1 MKIKPL
7 YRLFAII
14 IVFCCWLSTA
24 VAQDEN
30 VTVTISN
37 LPTTVQNAAFT
48 VTITFS
54 ENVTGFATEDI
65 SLTGTATATVTDLT
79 QGTDASIYTATIT
92 PTSDGTVIIAVDAN
106 AVMATDDADK
116 NNSASDSH
124 TVTVDVPPTV
134 EITDVPTTVQ
144 NGAFTVKITFSETVS
159 NFVATDIT
167 LGGTATATVTDLT
180 KDTNVDTE
188 TYIATTTPTSDGTV
202 TIKVPENVAQDTGNN
217 DNTASAEETVT
228 VDVPPTVVISNVSD
242 IEKNEPFDI
251 TITFSEPVNGFQ
263 ADDITLTGPATASIK
278 TGTDG
283 DSEYTATLTPNTDSE
298 DDVKIKVPVGA
309 AQDNGLNNNTASD
322 EHIVHIDTIP
332 PTVAITDIPDIEK
345 NEPFDITITFSEP
358 VNDFQAD
365 DIEITGPATISL
377 TSGADGDEE
386 YTATLTPNDDAE
398 GEVTFKVPADT
409 AQDFALNNNSES
421 DEHTVHIDTIPPT
434 VAITDIPDI
443 EKNVPFDITI
453 TFSEPVNGFQVD
465 DIELTGPATISL
477 TSESNGDEEYTA
489 TITPNDNAEGEVTFK
504 VPADTAQD
512 FALNNNSESDEHTVH
527 IDTIPPTVAITDVP
541 DIEKNEPFDITITF
555 SEPVNDFQ
563 VDSILIGPATAS
575 IKTGVDGDDAY
586 TVTITP
592 NTDAEDDVIIQVP
605 VGAAEDFAFNN
616 NTESDEHTV
625 HIDTIPPTVAITN
638 VPNIEKNE
646 PFDIT
651 ITFSEPINGFQID
664 DIELT
669 GSATITLTS
678 GSDGDSIYE
687 ATITPDEHAEE
698 DVEFYVRADT
708 AQDFALN
715 DNTESTE
722 HTVHVDT
729 ILPTVEIID
738 VPIEIQLEAFSVSI
752 IFSEIVNDFEVD
764 GIEITGDAVVDEAI
778 LSGGGS
784 EYILT
789 IIPNE
794 NTDGDLII
802 IVPEDIARDEAT
814 NANTESLP
822 QSVFVAPKWIPDPNI
837 RIAVR
842 EGLGLDMGEDFARE
856 QLEDLT
862 ELDGFYRDITDITGL
877 EYAANLISLELT
889 GNSINDLTPLATLT
903 TLTILM
909 LSDNYISDITPLE
922 DLMELTTLN
931 LAANTI
937 DDITALEGL
946 TELTTLDLSEN
957 LISDLNPLAGLAA
970 LTHLYLTS
978 NDIRDVS
985 ALANLKN
992 LEVLHIKENPIQDT
1006 RPLVGL
1012 AKVIEA
1018 DVEIIEEDVEVTEED
1033 VEVTEEDTMVPPV
1046 LIPDPALAAVLR
1058 STLDLDA
1065 STPITSTLLERL
1077 TTFQAA
1083 SREITNV
1090 TGLEHATALTTLEL
1104 SDNAIIDITPLQNLT
1119 ELNTLNL
1126 GSNAITSITPLQD
1139 LTELNTLNLSN
1150 NPIGNLNPIQ
1160 ELTKLTTLELNGNAI
1175 SNLNVLSKMTT
1186 LTVLSLG
1193 DNVITDI
1200 TSLQNL
1206 TQLSTLNL
1214 SANTISDLNVLSELT
1229 GLTTLNLSTNAIS
1242 NLIALAELKQLKVLN
1257 LNSNTVSNLTPL
1269 AGLTGLTTL
1278 ILGNNAITS
1287 VAPITTL
1294 TQLKVLNLN
1303 NNSIN
1308 DIRPLTPLTQLT
1320 TLNLTANNIS
1330 DVAFLAGLLNL
1341 TTLRLAGNP
1350 ILDTTALYPLTQR
1363 VPPVDIDIAVSQFP
1377 PWDVNAD
1384 SSVNILDLVLVAAA
1398 LGQSG
1403 DDIVNLRTDVNK
1415 DGSINILDLVL
1426 VAQHF
1431 GNNTADAPPSA
1442 ELLTRLNPM
1451 TLASLDAATLETH
1464 LKILLAESD
1473 GSLKYQ
1479 RVIAFLQTLLAAIPP
1494 HKTRLL
1500 ANYPNPFNP
1509 ETWIPYALAKGSDV
1523 HILIYDTRGAVVR
1536 HLELGH
1542 QSAGYYTEKNRAA
1555 YWDGRNTLGERV
1567 ASGIYFFQ
1575 LRAVN
1580 VSLLRKMVIL
1590 K

>member
-358 VNDFQAD
+358 VNDFQVDSILTGRATASIKTGVDGDDAYTVTITPNTDSEDDVIIQLPVGAAQDFALNNNSESDEHIVHIDTIPPTVEIADVPDIEKNVPFDITITFSEPVNGFQTDDIELTGPATIRLTSGSDGDDQYTATITPNTDSEDDVIIQLPVGAAQDFALNNNSESDEHIVHIDTIPPTVEIADVPDIEKNEPFNITITFSEPVNGFQAD

-386 YTATLTPNDDAE
+386 YTATLTPNADAE
-398 GEVTFKVPADT
+398 GDVTFKVPADV
-409 AQDFALNNNSES
+409 AEDFALNNNTES

-434 VAITDIPDI
+434 VAITDVPDI
-443 EKNVPFDITI
+443 EKNAPFDITI

-715 DNTESTE
+715 DNTEST
-722 HTVHVDT
+722 
-729 ILPTVEIID
+729 
-738 VPIEIQLEAFSVSI
+738 
-752 IFSEIVNDFEVD
+752 
-764 GIEITGDAVVDEAI
+764 
-778 LSGGGS
+778 
-784 EYILT
+784 
-789 IIPNE
+789 
-794 NTDGDLII
+794 
-802 IVPEDIARDEAT
+802 
-814 NANTESLP
+814 
-822 QSVFVAPKWIPDPNI
+822 
-837 RIAVR
+837 
-842 EGLGLDMGEDFARE
+842 
-856 QLEDLT
+856 
-862 ELDGFYRDITDITGL
+862 
-877 EYAANLISLELT
+877 
-889 GNSINDLTPLATLT
+889 
-903 TLTILM
+903 
-909 LSDNYISDITPLE
+909 
-922 DLMELTTLN
+922 
-931 LAANTI
+931 
-937 DDITALEGL
+937 
-946 TELTTLDLSEN
+946 
-957 LISDLNPLAGLAA
+957 
-970 LTHLYLTS
+970 
-978 NDIRDVS
+978 
-985 ALANLKN
+985 
-992 LEVLHIKENPIQDT
+992 T
-1006 RPLVGL
+1006 R
-1012 AKVIEA
+1012 
-1018 DVEIIEEDVEVTEED
+1018 TC
-1033 VEVTEEDTMVPPV
+1033 
-1046 LIPDPALAAVLR
+1046 
-1058 STLDLDA
+1058 
-1065 STPITSTLLERL
+1065 
-1077 TTFQAA
+1077 
-1083 SREITNV
+1083 
-1090 TGLEHATALTTLEL
+1090 
-1104 SDNAIIDITPLQNLT
+1104 
-1119 ELNTLNL
+1119 
-1126 GSNAITSITPLQD
+1126 
-1139 LTELNTLNLSN
+1139 
-1150 NPIGNLNPIQ
+1150 
-1160 ELTKLTTLELNGNAI
+1160 
-1175 SNLNVLSKMTT
+1175 
-1186 LTVLSLG
+1186 
-1193 DNVITDI
+1193 
-1200 TSLQNL
+1200 
-1206 TQLSTLNL
+1206 
-1214 SANTISDLNVLSELT
+1214 
-1229 GLTTLNLSTNAIS
+1229 
-1242 NLIALAELKQLKVLN
+1242 
-1257 LNSNTVSNLTPL
+1257 
-1269 AGLTGLTTL
+1269 
-1278 ILGNNAITS
+1278 
-1287 VAPITTL
+1287 
-1294 TQLKVLNLN
+1294 
-1303 NNSIN
+1303 
-1308 DIRPLTPLTQLT
+1308 
-1320 TLNLTANNIS
+1320 
-1330 DVAFLAGLLNL
+1330 
-1341 TTLRLAGNP
+1341 
-1350 ILDTTALYPLTQR
+1350 
-1363 VPPVDIDIAVSQFP
+1363 
-1377 PWDVNAD
+1377 
-1384 SSVNILDLVLVAAA
+1384 
-1398 LGQSG
+1398 
-1403 DDIVNLRTDVNK
+1403 
-1415 DGSINILDLVL
+1415 
-1426 VAQHF
+1426 
-1431 GNNTADAPPSA
+1431 
-1442 ELLTRLNPM
+1442 
-1451 TLASLDAATLETH
+1451 
-1464 LKILLAESD
+1464 
-1473 GSLKYQ
+1473 
-1479 RVIAFLQTLLAAIPP
+1479 
-1494 HKTRLL
+1494 
-1500 ANYPNPFNP
+1500 
-1509 ETWIPYALAKGSDV
+1509 
-1523 HILIYDTRGAVVR
+1523 
-1536 HLELGH
+1536 
-1542 QSAGYYTEKNRAA
+1542 
-1555 YWDGRNTLGERV
+1555 
-1567 ASGIYFFQ
+1567 
-1575 LRAVN
+1575 
-1580 VSLLRKMVIL
+1580 
-1590 K
+1590 